1 MSFSML
7 LTFIWTLNRD
17 GVLVMIFNTVTVGY
31 YDDYHFRP
39 SRCGG
44 CRAMWYVDGQ
54 EVDCYEQYGVDVRE
68 YNFYFNVFGTK
79 HAFNCYE
86 RSNLKI
92 LLVLHKLSLQFIIKI
107 FILKCLERQT
117 FIIKN
122 TKSFL
127 SSLRFGVLVGD
138 SFVRPVFVLNTAQ

>member
-1 MSFSML
+1 ML

-44 CRAMWYVDGQ
+44 CRAMWHVDGQ

-68 YNFYFNVFGTK
+68 YNFILVFFT
-79 HAFNCYE
+79 
-86 RSNLKI
+86 S
-92 LLVLHKLSLQFIIKI
+92 
-107 FILKCLERQT
+107 KCLVRN
-117 FIIKN
+117 KH
-122 TKSFL
+122 FL
-127 SSLRFGVLVGD
+127 
-138 SFVRPVFVLNTAQ
+138 